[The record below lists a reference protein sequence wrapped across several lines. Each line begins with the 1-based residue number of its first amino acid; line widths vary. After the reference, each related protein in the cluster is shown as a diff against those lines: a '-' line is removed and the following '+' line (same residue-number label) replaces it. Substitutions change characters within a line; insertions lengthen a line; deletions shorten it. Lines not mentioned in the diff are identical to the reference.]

1 MISLD
6 LMKSPE
12 VKKAGDRSIY
22 LDHFFYLV
30 LNNFLDKD
38 IGFDTYIMLSICNS
52 YKYVPG
58 YVWFNTCLYFLSF
71 HGTNTMMD
79 FKMWAKHNESNS
91 RTFLM
96 FRFSLPKNVSVLR
109 FFDLFAMRFFCE
121 WNKTAPADSDIFWG
135 SQHRH
140 KSSTTSNHV
149 EPSLLIVIST
159 LFRDF

>member
-1 MISLD
+1 
-6 LMKSPE
+6 
-12 VKKAGDRSIY
+12 
-22 LDHFFYLV
+22 
-30 LNNFLDKD
+30 
-38 IGFDTYIMLSICNS
+38 MLSICNS

-96 FRFSLPKNVSVLR
+96 FRFSLPKNVRVLR

-159 LFRDF
+159 LFRDFWNIFFLLSTKCLIKKKHFLPNDDLDNSQRVRETKQ